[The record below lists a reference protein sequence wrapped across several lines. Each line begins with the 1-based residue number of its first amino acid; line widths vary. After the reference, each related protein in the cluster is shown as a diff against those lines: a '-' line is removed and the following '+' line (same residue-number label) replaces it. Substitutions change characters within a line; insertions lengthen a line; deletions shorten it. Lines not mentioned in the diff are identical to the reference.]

1 MAGPVTPTRAGE
13 VECLSAGVDDKF
25 PSTSGGLAVWKSVS
39 IYIYTIIYVTQ
50 ASSPVQFLTTRIVC
64 GVAASEFLL
73 TASEF
78 IFLLA
83 PFRDDV
89 TYL

>member
-1 MAGPVTPTRAGE
+1 ME
-13 VECLSAGVDDKF
+13 KCFDIY
-25 PSTSGGLAVWKSVS
+25 

-50 ASSPVQFLTTRIVC
+50 ASSPVKFLTTRIVC